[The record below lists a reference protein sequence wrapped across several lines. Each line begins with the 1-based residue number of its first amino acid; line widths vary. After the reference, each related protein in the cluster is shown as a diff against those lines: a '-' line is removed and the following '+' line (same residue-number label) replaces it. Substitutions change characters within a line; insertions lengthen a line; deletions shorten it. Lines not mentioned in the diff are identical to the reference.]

1 METMKALSIIYAAPS
16 TYDEI
21 HNFIYKA
28 KKELLNGEYNPLDV
42 EVQLKAME
50 EVIKQLRADEDIKA
64 AVIAEA
70 EKYGRGMFEH
80 RGCKLQLREGGVKY
94 DYSGCGDTTWSM
106 LDAEIAAVTEAK
118 KAREKYLQNL
128 PPEGAI
134 TPDGEKVVR
143 PSKTSKLT
151 IAVTLK

>member
-1 METMKALSIIYAAPS
+1 MQTQKALSVIYAAPS

-28 KKELLNGEYNPLDV
+28 KQELLNGDYNPLDV
-42 EVQLKAME
+42 EIQLKAME
-50 EVIKQLRADEDIKA
+50 EIIKQLRADDEIRQ
-64 AVIAEA
+64 AVIDEA
-70 EKYGRGMFEH
+70 EKYGKSFDY
-80 RGCKLQLREGGVKY
+80 RGCKISVREGGVKY
-94 DYSGCGDTTWSM
+94 DYNNCNDTTWSL
-106 LDAEIAAVTEAK
+106 LDAEDKAIAEAK

-134 TPDGEKVVR
+134 TPDGEAICR
-143 PSKTSKLT
+143 PAKTSKTT